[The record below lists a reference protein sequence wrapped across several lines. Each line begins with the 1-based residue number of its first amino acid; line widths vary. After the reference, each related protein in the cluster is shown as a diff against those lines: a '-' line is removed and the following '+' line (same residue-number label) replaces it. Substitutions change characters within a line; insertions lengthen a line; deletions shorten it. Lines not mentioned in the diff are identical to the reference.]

1 MRFACQQYGLL
12 VGLIG
17 EIEPPLMVITCGEA
31 DPSGRVSRS
40 LFYCI
45 AKIVLRYAE
54 IAAVEVLDC
63 QTQRLIGG
71 VILNAGII
79 LNRWRGTQRRVGHVG
94 VWIGGKAPAQREA

>member
-1 MRFACQQYGLL
+1 MAR
-12 VGLIG
+12 
-17 EIEPPLMVITCGEA
+17 PLW
-31 DPSGRVSRS
+31 PRS
-40 LFYCI
+40 ILHVDMDAFY
-45 AKIVLRYAE
+45 
-54 IAAVEVLDC
+54 AAVEVLDC